1 MKRKSTGTEQKKPV
15 EWAKIHRRLEDLR
28 AQVERGSLPQ
38 PQERKRI
45 LEARAILLAHP
56 PEAPQAAVQR
66 IEVIEFSLAYEN
78 YGIESSFVREV
89 FPLTDL
95 TPLPCTPSFVL
106 GIINVRGE
114 IVSVVDLKKFFDLPH
129 EGLTDLNRV
138 IILQSNGM
146 VFGVLADLV
155 VGART
160 IPIVEIQ
167 SSLQLLS
174 GIREQY
180 FKGVTADRTVIL
192 DAEKLLSDKKMIVHE
207 TVEA

>member
-28 AQVERGSLPQ
+28 AQVERGSSPQ

-56 PEAPQAAVQR
+56 PEAPQDAAQR